1 MSDSYQFS
9 IHYTR
14 EEARPLLPQIE
25 KWLQTLLHLDE
36 RLRKAATRLE
46 QLMSTGQD
54 RGGATVEEYLE
65 LQADC
70 MDVLGE
76 FQKRAIQVK
85 DLNRGLID
93 FPAIV
98 GGREVFLC
106 WEQGEDDIEFWHEI
120 DGGYAGRERL

>member
-14 EEARPLLPQIE
+14 EEARRLIPQIE
-25 KWLQTLLHLDE
+25 GWLQKLSHLDG
-36 RLRKAATRLE
+36 RLRKTAARLQ

-54 RGGATVEEYLE
+54 RGGVTVEEYLG

-70 MDVLGE
+70 MDILHE
-76 FQKRAIQVK
+76 FQARQILVK

-93 FPAIV
+93 FPAII

-106 WEQGEDDIEFWHEI
+106 WEQGEDDIEFWHDI